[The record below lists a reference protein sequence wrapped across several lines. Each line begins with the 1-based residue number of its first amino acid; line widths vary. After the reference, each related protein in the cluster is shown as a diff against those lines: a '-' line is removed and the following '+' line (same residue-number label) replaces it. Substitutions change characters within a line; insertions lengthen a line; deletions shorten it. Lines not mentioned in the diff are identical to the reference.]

1 MEELNIP
8 EDKCNDHRNYDFNDC
23 VMKSLSEQ
31 VGWIRSFSIFPD
43 FFNLSLFLL
52 IPGWVQDQVGCM
64 EWERYGSDPFVRK
77 CDESTVS

>member
-8 EDKCNDHRNYDFNDC
+8 EDKCNDDRNYDFNDC

-43 FFNLSLFLL
+43 FFKSRSLIIYPRLGARPSGL
-52 IPGWVQDQVGCM
+52 YGVGKI
-64 EWERYGSDPFVRK
+64 WF
-77 CDESTVS
+77 